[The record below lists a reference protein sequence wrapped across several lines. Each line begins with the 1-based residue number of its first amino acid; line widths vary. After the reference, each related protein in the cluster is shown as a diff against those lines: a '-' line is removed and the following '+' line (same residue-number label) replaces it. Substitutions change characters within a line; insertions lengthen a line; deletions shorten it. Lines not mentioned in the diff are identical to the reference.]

1 MTKKLTLL
9 LVLLFSFSFLAM
21 AELKIK
27 TGKEVTI
34 TVQCVGAVDEPTLD
48 KIVSS
53 CSRGDETILR
63 AAVKSN
69 YAIVLSK
76 GTRGTVVQIK
86 VRKVRIKLSD
96 GRMVWVMSKHIK

>member
-1 MTKKLTLL
+1 
-9 LVLLFSFSFLAM
+9 M

-34 TVQCVGAVDEPTLD
+34 TAQCVGTIDEPTLD

-53 CSRGDETILR
+53 CSKGDETILR

-76 GTRGTVVQIK
+76 GTKSTVVQIK
-86 VRKVRIKLSD
+86 VGKVRIKLSD
-96 GRMVWVMSKHIK
+96 GRMVWVLYKHLK